1 MAWIADSVIVSIATW
16 LLVSSVWT
24 VGVTFESATTLLR
37 LAAWSWLV
45 SVIYYL
51 VLEGG
56 WGASLGKRLMA
67 MRVTSPIDDRW
78 WRRIGLRTVV
88 FHVPVIVPTLFFTIA
103 TGGSILPGVVYTAN
117 TAPSGWTWNGPPTA
131 WLSLLLT
138 ILLFSTARRGN
149 GWTGVHE
156 LLSRT
161 RVVQR
166 SVVRP
171 VASAAPKAPVDL
183 VPALSSMRHL
193 GPYAVHTLI
202 GVLAVAVILP
212 SYARSLQGAS
222 PEQRAHLSENF
233 PSGGEAIRRLVG
245 SGFASIPVS
254 IAIGFGLMSVLAVP
268 GGLVTRALR
277 HAVVRRDGCEIGR
290 VRSAVRFLIAWSP
303 ALVWIGCVGV
313 PMFGT
318 PHVSAS
324 VAFVRGSL
332 AFLVMAAGA
341 AWTIA
346 IPARGPHDRIVGT
359 WVVPR

>member
-1 MAWIADSVIVSIATW
+1 LYW
-16 LLVSSVWT
+16 LA
-24 VGVTFESATTLLR
+24 GRRSATEHWDAFEAAHGEPLLSAPPTSDWREVHRSLSSLAIELDASVREAMDIRPTLAHVWKRSDGHLVLLDFPWPGLAVADAHQPLGPIELLAAVSARIRTPAAEPGAPLSATRLLNRLESGAPPALADVDTELAR
-37 LAAWSWLV
+37 LASTPTRPSRIRRALPIALATMPAA
-45 SVIYYL
+45 VI
-51 VLEGG
+51 
-56 WGASLGKRLMA
+56 
-67 MRVTSPIDDRW
+67 
-78 WRRIGLRTVV
+78 
-88 FHVPVIVPTLFFTIA
+88 
-103 TGGSILPGVVYTAN
+103 
-117 TAPSGWTWNGPPTA
+117 
-131 WLSLLLT
+131 
-138 ILLFSTARRGN
+138 
-149 GWTGVHE
+149 
-156 LLSRT
+156 
-161 RVVQR
+161 
-166 SVVRP
+166 
-171 VASAAPKAPVDL
+171 
-183 VPALSSMRHL
+183 
-193 GPYAVHTLI
+193 
-202 GVLAVAVILP
+202 VLAVAVILP

-254 IAIGFGLMSVLAVP
+254 ISIGFGLMSVLAVP

-324 VAFVRGSL
+324 VAFVLGTL

-341 AWTIA
+341 VWTIA